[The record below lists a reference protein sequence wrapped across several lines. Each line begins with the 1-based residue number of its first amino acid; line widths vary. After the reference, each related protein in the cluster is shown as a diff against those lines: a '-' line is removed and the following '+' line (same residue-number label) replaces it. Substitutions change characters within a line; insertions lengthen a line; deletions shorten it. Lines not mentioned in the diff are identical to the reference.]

1 MTEPPTI
8 RITVNGK
15 PALTVA
21 QAAER
26 LGMAPS
32 SVRSAITRLG
42 AALEPAAH
50 LDSRTPLY
58 YVTAL
63 DRALA
68 RRPGRGHRAPES
80 SLSKGQDQ

>member
-1 MTEPPTI
+1 MTEEPTI

-15 PALTVA
+15 PALTIA

-26 LGMAPS
+26 HGMPAS
-32 SVRSAITRLG
+32 GLRTALTRLPD
-42 AALEPAAH
+42 LKPAAN
-50 LDSRTPLY
+50 LDGRTPLY

-68 RRPGRGHRAPES
+68 NRPRGKRSAE
-80 SLSKGQDQ
+80 DQ

>member
-15 PALTVA
+15 PALTIA

-26 LGMAPS
+26 YGLAPS
-32 SVRSAITRLG
+32 SIRSALTRLG
-42 AALEPAAH
+42 DAITPAAE

-58 YVTAL
+58 LVTAL

-68 RRPGRGHRAPES
+68 GRPGRGHRT
-80 SLSKGQDQ
+80 